1 MKNQN
6 GYVDSFRRL
15 IQCPTV
21 SDSGHEY
28 FEAFHNVLK
37 EEFPSVFEKC
47 ERIELGRDV
56 LLLKWKGKA
65 SDRPVVLMAHQD
77 VVPAD
82 GGDWKYD
89 PFAATVEDGK
99 IYGRGTIDCK
109 NTLFCTMQAVEELI
123 ESGFVPTQDIYL
135 SYSDCE
141 ETSGPGAEMARDWLK
156 AHGVHPNVVI
166 DEGGA
171 IIKKA
176 EQFMAKDGA
185 MVGILEKGYA
195 DVKIIARG
203 KGGHSSQPPKNSPL
217 ARLADFMHYV
227 EHHSVFKPKM
237 SAPAKAMVLG
247 LADVLKPGLKG
258 LAKAAGH
265 MGALTAHLAPKLNVH
280 YGAPMFKSTIVFTM
294 CDGATAPNVI
304 PQEAWVNANVRV
316 SPVDSV
322 EKCVAKLKKIARKFD
337 CEIELGNHR
346 DASPMADLT
355 GDGYTQF
362 VAAIKKTYPDVE
374 VVPYYMFGGTDC
386 RTMQEIATTA
396 IRCTP
401 CKLSFEQMGGMH
413 AANENIDIT
422 SLGETV
428 SCFKNFLEAYK

>member
-15 IQCPTV
+15 IQCPTI

-28 FEAFHNVLK
+28 FEAFHKTLQ
-37 EEFPSVFEKC
+37 EEFPHAFAACEK
-47 ERIELGRDV
+47 ISLGRDV

-77 VVPAD
+77 VVPAE
-82 GGDWKYD
+82 GGDWECD
-89 PFAATVEDGK
+89 PFSATVIGDK

-109 NTLFCTMQAVEELI
+109 NTLFCTIQAVDELI
-123 ESGFVPTQDIYL
+123 ESGFTPEQDIYL

-141 ETSGPGAEMARDWLK
+141 ENSGPGAEMARDWFK
-156 AHGVHPNVVI
+156 EHGVRPNVVI

-176 EQFMAKDGA
+176 EKYMAKDAA

-195 DVKIIARG
+195 DVRIIARG
-203 KGGHSSQPPKNSPL
+203 KGGHSSQPPKNTPL
-217 ARLADFMHYV
+217 ARLGAFVNYV
-227 EHHSVFKPKM
+227 EKHSVFKPKM

-258 LAKAAGH
+258 LAKLAGH
-265 MGALTAHLAPKLNVH
+265 MGCLTAYLAPRLNVH
-280 YGAPMFKSTIVFTM
+280 YGAPMFKSTVVFTM

-322 EKCVAKLKKIARKFD
+322 EKCVAKLAKIAKKFD
-337 CEIELGNHR
+337 CEVQLGNHR
-346 DASPMADLT
+346 EASPMADLT

-362 VAAIKKTYPDVE
+362 AAAIKKTYPDVE

-401 CKLSFEQMGGMH
+401 CRLSIEQLGGMH
-413 AANENIDIT
+413 AANENIDVS

-428 SCFKNFLEAYK
+428 SFFKNFLESYK